1 VEVEAS
7 KPALV
12 LAKDRLD
19 FPLWVGGLFH
29 ETVKLTTEPS
39 GTIIQTFDDQA
50 ILVWEMRIHR
60 HFGHVG
66 LGNDPIDACGAK
78 ARAYE
83 QRIGDFDDVLEG
95 MA

>member
-1 VEVEAS
+1 M
-7 KPALV
+7 
-12 LAKDRLD
+12 
-19 FPLWVGGLFH
+19 
-29 ETVKLTTEPS
+29 T
-39 GTIIQTFDDQA
+39 
-50 ILVWEMRIHR
+50 IHR